1 MQNII
6 LGNKGFVSNSIKD
19 YFKKNKINGKF
30 IGKNR
35 INFLDE
41 KSVIEGKK
49 IFSRYKQFNL
59 IIISAIAP
67 AKNIDDYE
75 KNIIII
81 KNIIKTID
89 VKKIKKAIYI
99 SSDAVYSDTKK
110 FINERSET
118 EPNSIH
124 GLMHLHRE
132 KLLRLFLNKKLI
144 IVRPTL
150 LFGSKDPHNSY
161 GPNKFIRE
169 AKSKKN
175 IFLHG
180 KGEEKRDH
188 LYVNDLAEIIALLI
202 KNKKIKNQIFN
213 AVSGK
218 TLSFYQIAQI
228 VKKKYS
234 NTKLIFKKRTGPMP
248 HLGLRRFNNYK
259 LKKYLNKKIFS
270 NIQKI
275 IELY

>member
-6 LGNKGFVSNSIKD
+6 LGNGGFVSTSIKD
-19 YFKKNKINGKF
+19 YFKKKKINGKF
-30 IGKNR
+30 IGKKK
-35 INFLDE
+35 INFLKK
-41 KSVIEGKK
+41 KSSIEGKK

-81 KNIIKTID
+81 KNIIKAIN

-110 FINERSET
+110 LINERSET
-118 EPNSIH
+118 VPNSIH

-132 KLLRLFLNKKLI
+132 KLLKLFLNEKLI

-161 GPNKFIRE
+161 GPNKFIRD
-169 AKSKKN
+169 AKMGKN
-175 IFLHG
+175 IFLCG

-188 LYVNDLAEIIALLI
+188 LYIKDLAEIIALII
-202 KNKKIKNQIFN
+202 KKKIKNQIFN

-234 NTKLIFKKRTGPMP
+234 DTKIIFKKRTGPMP
-248 HLGLRRFNNYK
+248 HLGLRQFDNYK
-259 LKKYLNKKIFS
+259 LKKYLKKKKFSNLQKKID
-270 NIQKI
+270 
-275 IELY
+275 LY